1 MRRVETGFGYHF
13 LHPLVYQGLLVTA
26 SRTGTFSIPALTVSG
41 WTHFCIGARSSC
53 GAVLCLGE
61 GGCWSPRALPQKF
74 GGLSLGFVTF
84 PFFFLV
90 SRIKTTLYSRQRSNW
105 HRIES
110 FRFYLINVLA
120 NLLANALWGNLRAL
134 ITSPPRL
141 GSKVNNSLYS
151 RTELGELCRKRVIAF
166 GAGFEF
172 FRGGSKCWFHPV
184 STCPVS
190 VVS

>member
-1 MRRVETGFGYHF
+1 MRLVETGFGYHF
-13 LHPLVYQGLLVTA
+13 LRPLVYQGLLVTA
-26 SRTGTFSIPALTVSG
+26 SRTGTFLYPSPHRLWVDSLL
-41 WTHFCIGARSSC
+41 IGVRSSC

-61 GGCWSPRALPQKF
+61 GSCWSPRALPRKF

-84 PFFFLV
+84 LFFFLV
-90 SRIKTTLYSRQRSNW
+90 SCIKTTLCSRQRSNW

-110 FRFYLINVLA
+110 SRFYLINVLA

-151 RTELGELCRKRVIAF
+151 HTELGELGRKRVIAF
-166 GAGFEF
+166 GAGLEF
-172 FRGGSKCWFHPV
+172 FCGGSKCWFHPV
-184 STCPVS
+184 STCPMS